1 MKKRVL
7 IIGASGLL
15 GTHWII
21 KEKNNFFFYVN
32 IHKKLIKNFKV
43 NKIYLNLKNKKTIS
57 NFLKDKNIDFVI
69 NTSGIT
75 NVEKCE
81 KLKKKSYFVNYT
93 IPRNLVYGC
102 KINDIPLIHIST
114 DHLFSRKK
122 KIKFLETFKPRP
134 INYYAKTKFY
144 AENYIKLNLEKY
156 IIIRTNFFSLLN
168 TRLTFLH
175 RIFLLEKKNTL
186 ELSLWNNV
194 FYTPVRASTVI
205 DIAHFLLKKKKYGI
219 FNVSSNKIL
228 SKFSFYSLIKKFF
241 KLNHLIFLKEKKN
254 FKKDPYIVDRPYNMS
269 LNNKKITNIFPS
281 LKLKLNIKN
290 QILMLKKDIELNKKY
305 QLSVK

>member
-21 KEKNNFFFYVN
+21 KEKNNFFFYAN
-32 IHKKLIKNFKV
+32 IHKKLIKNYKI
-43 NKIYLNLKNKKTIS
+43 NKIYLNLKNKKIIS

-75 NVEKCE
+75 NVDKCE
-81 KLKKKSYFVNYT
+81 KFKKKSYFANYT
-93 IPRNLVYGC
+93 IPKNLVYGC

-114 DHLFSRKK
+114 DHLFSSKK
-122 KIKFLETFKPRP
+122 KIKFLETFNPRP
-134 INYYAKTKFY
+134 INYYAQTKFY
-144 AENYIKLNLEKY
+144 AENYIKLTLEKY

-175 RIFLLEKKNTL
+175 KIFLLEKKNTL

-194 FYTPVRASTVI
+194 FYTPVHANTVI
-205 DIAHFLLKKKKYGI
+205 DIAHSLLKKKKYGI
-219 FNVSSNKIL
+219 FNVSSNEIL

-241 KLNHLIFLKEKKN
+241 KLNHLIFLKEKKD
-254 FKKDPYIVDRPYNMS
+254 FKKDPNIVDRPLNMS

-281 LKLKLNIKN
+281 FKLKLNIKN
-290 QILMLKKDIELNKKY
+290 QILMLKKDMQLNKKY

>member
-7 IIGASGLL
+7 IIGGSGLL

-21 KEKNNFFFYVN
+21 KEKNNLFFYAN
-32 IHKKLIKNFKV
+32 IHKKLIKNYKV
-43 NKIYLNLKNKKTIS
+43 NKIYLNLKNKKIIS

-69 NTSGIT
+69 NASGIT

-81 KLKKKSYFVNYT
+81 KLKKRTYFVNYT

-114 DHLFSRKK
+114 DHLFSSKK
-122 KIKFLETFKPRP
+122 KIKFLETSKPRP

-186 ELSLWNNV
+186 KLSLWNNV
-194 FYTPVRASTVI
+194 FYTPVHASTVI

-241 KLNHLIFLKEKKN
+241 KLNYLIFLKEKKD

>member
-15 GTHWII
+15 GTNWII
-21 KEKNNFFFYVN
+21 KEKNIFFYAN
-32 IHKKLIKNFKV
+32 IHRKLIKNYKV
-43 NKIYLNLKNKKTIS
+43 NKIYLNLKNKKVIS

-114 DHLFSRKK
+114 DHLFSSKK
-122 KIKFLETFKPRP
+122 KIKFLETSKPRP

-168 TRLTFLH
+168 IRLTFLH

-186 ELSLWNNV
+186 KLSLWNNV
-194 FYTPVRASTVI
+194 FYTPVHASTVI

-241 KLNHLIFLKEKKN
+241 KLNHLIFLKEKKD
-254 FKKDPYIVDRPYNMS
+254 FKKDPFIVDRPYNMS

-290 QILMLKKDIELNKKY
+290 QILMLKKDIELNNKY

>member
-7 IIGASGLL
+7 IIGGSGLL

-21 KEKNNFFFYVN
+21 KEKNNLFFYAN
-32 IHKKLIKNFKV
+32 IHKKLIKNYKV
-43 NKIYLNLKNKKTIS
+43 NKIYLNLKNKKIIS

-69 NTSGIT
+69 NASGIT

-114 DHLFSRKK
+114 DHLFSSKK
-122 KIKFLETFKPRP
+122 KIKFLETSKPRP

-186 ELSLWNNV
+186 KLSLWNNV
-194 FYTPVRASTVI
+194 FYTPVHASTVI

-241 KLNHLIFLKEKKN
+241 KLNYLIFLKEKKD